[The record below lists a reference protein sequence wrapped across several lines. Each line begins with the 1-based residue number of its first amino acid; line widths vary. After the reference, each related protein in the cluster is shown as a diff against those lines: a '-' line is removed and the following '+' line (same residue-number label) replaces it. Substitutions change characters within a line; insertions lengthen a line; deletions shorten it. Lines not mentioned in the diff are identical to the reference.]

1 MAAELVRSPREVSSD
16 CFIRRASD
24 LFDGVKIGSRGS
36 VCVASDSERGRQH
49 MLFKLRALL

>member
-1 MAAELVRSPREVSSD
+1 VAAELVRSPREVSSD